1 MCPSSVRTPPVPMA
15 NGRVPVAE
23 YVRMSTDHQRYS
35 TANQSAAI
43 HEYASCHDMAIV
55 RTCTDEGK
63 SGLDIGGRD
72 ALRRLLE
79 DVQNGPVDFKTI
91 LVYDVSRWGRFQNA
105 DESAHYE
112 YLCTKAG
119 IRIVYCAEPFDNDGS
134 SLSTIV
140 KNVKRAMAGEYSR
153 ELSTKVF
160 AGQCRLVLLGFH
172 QGGPAG
178 YGLRRAL
185 LDEHKKFKAVLGP
198 GQQKSIQTDRVVLV
212 AGPQVEIDVVRR
224 IYDSF
229 ISGDMDERRIADAIN
244 AEGLRTDLGRNWTRG
259 TIHQILTNEKY
270 VGNNVYNRTSA
281 KLRQKSVRNAPHLWV
296 RCDGAFQGIVSESL
310 FERVSQ
316 IIAQRSRRF
325 DDAQMLVLLRALL
338 ERAGTLSGLVIDEQ
352 DDMPSS
358 TGYQSRFGGLVR
370 AYALIG
376 YKPDRDYQ
384 FLEINRAL
392 RLWRPHVLA
401 SIVEQFKSVGASVSR
416 DQQSD
421 LLTVNDEWTAS
432 VVIARCRPTLAGT
445 LRWKVRFDIGL
456 APDITLVVRMD
467 RSNEDPMDY
476 YLVPRIDMGAWP
488 QRLGEENKGLI
499 DSYRFETLSVLDE
512 LAARTPLK
520 EAA

>member
-1 MCPSSVRTPPVPMA
+1 
-15 NGRVPVAE
+15 
-23 YVRMSTDHQRYS
+23 MSTDHQRYS

-43 HEYASCHDMAIV
+43 HEYASGHGMVIV
-55 RTCTDEGK
+55 RTYADEGK
-63 SGLDIGGRD
+63 SGLDMRGRD

-79 DVQNGPVDFKTI
+79 DVQNGPVDFKVV

-119 IRIVYCAEPFDNDGS
+119 VRIVYCAEPFDNDGS

-172 QGGPAG
+172 QGGSAG

-185 LDEHKKFKAVLGP
+185 LDEHKAFKAELGP
-198 GQQKSIQTDRVVLV
+198 GQQKSIQTDRVVLIP
-212 AGPQVEIDVVRR
+212 GPQAEIDVVQR
-224 IYDSF
+224 IYESF
-229 ISGDMDERRIADAIN
+229 VAGGMREREIADAIN
-244 AEGLRTDLGRNWTRG
+244 AEGLLTDLGRPWTRG
-259 TIHQILTNEKY
+259 TVHQVLTNEKY
-270 VGNNVYNRTSA
+270 IGNNIYNRTSA
-281 KLRQKSVRNAPHLWV
+281 KLRQRLVRNAPDLWV
-296 RCDGAFQGIVSESL
+296 RCDGAFQGIVSVSL
-310 FERVSQ
+310 FERVRQ
-316 IIAQRSRRF
+316 IIAQRSHRF
-325 DDAQMLVLLRALL
+325 DNAQMLILLRALF
-338 ERAGTLSGLVIDEQ
+338 ERAGILSGLIIDEQ
-352 DDMPSS
+352 EDMPSS
-358 TGYQSRFGGLVR
+358 TAYRSRFGGLVR
-370 AYALIG
+370 AYELIG
-376 YKPDRDYQ
+376 YKPDRDYR

-392 RLWRPHVLA
+392 RQWRPEVLVG
-401 SIVEQFKSVGASVSR
+401 IVEQFKSVGAWVRR
-416 DQQSD
+416 DPQTD

-432 VVIARCRPTLAGT
+432 VVIARCRPTRAGT
-445 LRWKVRFDIGL
+445 LRWKVRFDTGL

-467 RSNEDPMDY
+467 RSNESPMDY

-488 QRLGEENKGLI
+488 QRLGEENRGLI
-499 DSYRFETLSVLDE
+499 DSYRFETLSVLEE